1 MLRLAF
7 KGLMFDNVYMPV
19 LWSEYNDSYIQ
30 IEVLLVTNHILNII
44 IITDPFRMIMI
55 KLGSK
60 GNSIEVA

>member
-1 MLRLAF
+1 MIA
-7 KGLMFDNVYMPV
+7 
-19 LWSEYNDSYIQ
+19 IQ

-60 GNSIEVA
+60 AGVIQ